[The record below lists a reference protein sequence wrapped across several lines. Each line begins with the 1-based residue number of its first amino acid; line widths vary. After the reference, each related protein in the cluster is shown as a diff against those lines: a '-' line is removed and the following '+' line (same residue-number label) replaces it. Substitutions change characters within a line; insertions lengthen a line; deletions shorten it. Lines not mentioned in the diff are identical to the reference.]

1 LPALEAVERAL
12 RRIDNTV
19 ERALKVDL
27 YAPELDARREAM
39 DAIVT
44 RCAPLVR
51 AMRAPAVSD
60 LEGAVA
66 FLRALLPLAWNA
78 SDEET
83 PRWLSANW
91 LLLGTVAF
99 ELKRATQAGLAHRLW
114 GHDVLWFERDDGE
127 VVSFAVPH
135 ARGLQEALEQ
145 QGHTLQ
151 RRQVVPGAAEER
163 MRRRC
168 SDHFIALEAFSRDP
182 SVRPDVAGLVFTTE
196 ELTAERLD
204 LLERQSAF
212 MGHEGPRL
220 VERVARERRKASG
233 RLLQLLRALG
243 DPGGEPSDFLA
254 LFERLVRHLPLE
266 GAGQ

>member
-1 LPALEAVERAL
+1 MGLNHHQREHLGELNHALRALAAQLQLWRPTLPALEAVERAL

-99 ELKRATQAGLAHRLW
+99 ELKRATQAGLVHRLW
-114 GHDVLWFERDDGE
+114 GHDVLWFERDTRGSRPIAMHTE
-127 VVSFAVPH
+127 TTLVFSC
-135 ARGLQEALEQ
+135 ARFDPP
-145 QGHTLQ
+145 
-151 RRQVVPGAAEER
+151 R
-163 MRRRC
+163 
-168 SDHFIALEAFSRDP
+168 SRDAQCGAP
-182 SVRPDVAGLVFTTE
+182 GR
-196 ELTAERLD
+196 
-204 LLERQSAF
+204 
-212 MGHEGPRL
+212 
-220 VERVARERRKASG
+220 AR
-233 RLLQLLRALG
+233 
-243 DPGGEPSDFLA
+243 
-254 LFERLVRHLPLE
+254 
-266 GAGQ
+266 